1 MRRYF
6 QQRGLGARW
15 SAIEQMG
22 DDVLLVTLPMIC
34 PFPPAEKQA
43 LLDAGTLTDR
53 VRVLQ
58 MLLDLAGP
66 EDEGPPS

>member
-1 MRRYF
+1 
-6 QQRGLGARW
+6 
-15 SAIEQMG
+15 
-22 DDVLLVTLPMIC
+22 MIC

-43 LLDAGTLTDR
+43 LLDAGTLTER

-66 EDEGPPS
+66 DDDGPPS